1 MKKINYL
8 ILLMTMAFSMGA
20 MAQSYHHGH
29 GRRNCAT
36 AEQMRLTMQA
46 LEKESFDDKRTETA
60 ILCVTLGHFCTDDL
74 ARMARTFTFD
84 DNRTKFLTYAYDY
97 CVDRENYYI
106 LKEAFS
112 FSLNYDKMMETIH
125 NRHHRR

>member
-8 ILLMTMAFSMGA
+8 ILLVSLTLSMGA
-20 MAQSYHHGH
+20 MAQGHHHGH
-29 GRRNCAT
+29 GRRDCAT
-36 AEQMRLTMQA
+36 SEQMRLTMQA

-74 ARMARTFTFD
+74 ARMAKTFTFD

-106 LKEAFS
+106 LKDAFS
-112 FSLNYDKMMETIH
+112 FSLNYDKMMETIYS
-125 NRHHRR
+125 RHHRR